1 MFSLHYDLF
10 YEAYIQFWLFVN
22 LDWFYFILLCTTE
35 NNISRWGA
43 WTSFCKPFNLN
54 TIGLSCILHMLHMVG
69 KLQINTELFHF
80 GSCVR
85 NHCWYYPSTS
95 LFIQMD
101 PIFWLFFLQQPIFW
115 HLICIY
121 HFICSWVLRFGISA
135 VRRTCF
141 QYGFLKLLEITLLF
155 CRTLWV
161 DGVET
166 MMYGVYDLPYANVTL
181 NHNGTSIVLL

>member
-1 MFSLHYDLF
+1 MFSLQYDLF
-10 YEAYIQFWLFVN
+10 YEAYIQFWLFVS

-101 PIFWLFFLQQPIFW
+101 PIFWLFFYSNLYFDIWFVYTILFAAGCSVLAFLLSVEHVSSTVFW
-115 HLICIY
+115 SYWKSPFYFVELY
-121 HFICSWVLRFGISA
+121 EWMV
-135 VRRTCF
+135 
-141 QYGFLKLLEITLLF
+141 LKLWCMEYMIFRTQMSLLTITELL
-155 CRTLWV
+155 
-161 DGVET
+161 
-166 MMYGVYDLPYANVTL
+166 
-181 NHNGTSIVLL
+181 